1 MRTTGVKSTFAS
13 IASYGALLVAAV
25 FFAMP
30 FVWMFSTAIKSQAEQ
45 YAWPPVIIPR
55 EIQWQNFSIAWNSQ
69 PFARY
74 FLNTAYITVVHLLGG
89 IFLSSTAGFAFAKY
103 DFAGK
108 RFLFGLIL
116 AFLMIPGQVTLVPS
130 YLLINRLGWVNTY
143 TGIIV
148 PGLVSI
154 FGIFLVRQYLQS
166 VPDDLL
172 DAARIDGAHDW
183 RIYWTI
189 ILPLI
194 KPALATLAI
203 FIFTGS
209 WNAFMWP
216 LVVADSQKLYTIQVG
231 IAFFTG
237 PGGVNHALP
246 MAIGFIS
253 LLPVLLVFIIFQKH
267 FVRGMALTGMK
278 G

>member
-1 MRTTGVKSTFAS
+1 MKTTRTKSVPLGVV
-13 IASYGALLVAAV
+13 SYGLLLVAAA
-25 FFAMP
+25 FSALP
-30 FVWMFSTAIKSQAEQ
+30 FLWMFSTAIKTQQQQ
-45 YAWPPVIIPR
+45 YAWPPIFIPK
-55 EIQWQNFSIAWNSQ
+55 EIQWQNFAIAWNSQ

-74 FLNTAYITVVHLLGG
+74 YLNTAFMTLAHLIGG
-89 IFLSSTAGFAFAKY
+89 LFLSSTAGFAFAKY
-103 DFAGK
+103 EFFAK
-108 RFLFGLIL
+108 RFLFGFIL
-116 AFLMIPGQVTLVPS
+116 AFLMIPSQVTLVPS
-130 YLLINRLGWVNTY
+130 YMLINHLGWVDTY
-143 TGIIV
+143 TGLIV
-148 PGLVSI
+148 PGLVNI

-172 DAARIDGAHDW
+172 DAARMDGARDW

-216 LVVADSQKLYTIQVG
+216 LVVADSQRLYTIQVG

-246 MAIGFIS
+246 MAIGFLS
-253 LLPVLLVFIIFQKH
+253 LLPVLLVFVTFQKY
-267 FVRGMALTGMK
+267 FVSGIALTGMK